1 MNQSISTLAQAAVDE
16 FKAATKNGSGV
27 PGDALSKAVGITVAN
42 GILNYDLQRPAKN
55 LIPVITPI
63 RNRLPRT
70 AGNGGSATN
79 WIQVTGVNT
88 LNLAGPVPEGTRQGV
103 STTVAVPKSANYVT
117 LGMEDFVT
125 LQAELGAV
133 NFEDIRA
140 TTAMRLLWATMIMEE
155 RNIVGANLSTVLG
168 SSGVP
173 QGVALTLNA
182 SGGTIP
188 DLGGGYDVYVIALT
202 PMAKEFSSV
211 GTTALQGT
219 VTVTPADGSSTFAYG
234 AGISKISAAAATGAV
249 SHSGLSSVS
258 AHCTQIPG
266 AGGYAWYMGPTGGS
280 DFWLQQITTINS
292 ALITSYNV
300 ATHKTSAITGL
311 TSDNSKNLYGF
322 DGLISIAAQY
332 ASNNAY
338 FAALAKGT
346 DGTGTPLS
354 SADSDG
360 VIPEIDTCNRDRWDN
375 YRLGFD
381 AWYVN
386 AQEGRNI
393 SKKVL
398 AANPMHLNYNG
409 GEDGM
414 TSGQI
419 IKFMLNPYTSQR
431 QEIIIHP
438 DVPAGTMIGVTHTL
452 PYPMSNVPNVLEM
465 KLRRDYFQMEW
476 PMRTLKYES
485 GVYFDGVLADYFP
498 PAMGIITNIGNG

>member
-1 MNQSISTLAQAAVDE
+1 MLQNISQLAQAAVDE

-27 PGDALSKAVGITVAN
+27 PGDVLSKAVGITVAN

-63 RNRLPRT
+63 RNRLPRVP
-70 AGNGGSATN
+70 GGGGSATN
-79 WIQVTGVNT
+79 WIEVNGINT
-88 LNLAGPVPEGTRQGV
+88 LHLAGPVPEGTRQGV
-103 STTVAVPKSANYVT
+103 VTTTASPKSANYVT
-117 LGMEDFVT
+117 LGLEDFVT

-155 RNIVGANLSTVLG
+155 RNIVGQNLSVVLG
-168 SSGVP
+168 SAGVP

-182 SGGTIP
+182 TGGTIP
-188 DLGGGYDVYVIALT
+188 DDGTGYSVYVIALT
-202 PMAKEFSSV
+202 GMAKEFSSV
-211 GTTALQGT
+211 GATALQGT
-219 VTVTPADGSSTFAYG
+219 VTITPADGSATFSVG
-234 AGISKISAAAATGAV
+234 GGISKLSGAATTGAV
-249 SHSGLSSVS
+249 SLSNLGSVS

-266 AGGYAWYMGPTGGS
+266 AAGYAWYMGVTGSG
-280 DFWLQQITTINS
+280 DYWLQQITGINS
-292 ALITSYNV
+292 ALITSYSV
-300 ATHKTSAITGL
+300 ATHKSSAITGVA
-311 TSDNSKNLYGF
+311 SDNSKNLYGF
-322 DGLISIAAQY
+322 DGLLSIAAQY
-332 ASNNAY
+332 GTNNAY

-346 DGTGTPLS
+346 DGTGTPFS

-360 VIPEIDTCNRDRWDN
+360 VIPEIDTCNRNRWDN

-393 SKKVL
+393 SKKIL
-398 AANPMHLNYNG
+398 SANPMHINYGG
-409 GEDGM
+409 GEDGLVG
-414 TSGQI
+414 GQI
-419 IKFMLNPYTSQR
+419 IKWMLNPYTGQR

-438 DVPAGTMIGVTHTL
+438 DMPAGTVLGVTHTL

-498 PAMGIITNIGNG
+498 PALGVITNIGNG